1 MRKISIARTLGLFF
15 ILLFIGLS
23 DHIMTNK
30 SYADSLDGLL
40 ATLPDQINGWERDSK
55 DRFFDDVTI
64 FDYIDGAGEV
74 YRAYN
79 MRRCLSR
86 RYDMNNGPSIVMDI
100 FDMGSSEDAFGVF
113 THDQDGE
120 SMEIGQGALYRPGWL
135 SFWKGR
141 FFISIYAEEET
152 TATEKT
158 VKELGKVVAS
168 LIKTQGPTP
177 SILLNLPSEDLQPR
191 SVRYLHHHIVLNY
204 HFYLA
209 DSNILNL
216 GPQTHAALSRYK
228 RGKESARLLL
238 VMYPDAEKAKIALA
252 SFLKNYLPEA
262 DPQGMALLENGK
274 WCAATLKGKLL
285 AVVLEADSQQFAKR
299 VLTRVKVIP

>member
-1 MRKISIARTLGLFF
+1 
-15 ILLFIGLS
+15 
-23 DHIMTNK
+23 MTSK
-30 SYADSLDGLL
+30 SYADSLDGLQ
-40 ATLPDQINGWERDSK
+40 AILPDQINGWERISK
-55 DRFFDDVTI
+55 DRFFDNITI

-86 RYDMNNGPSIVMDI
+86 RYDRNNGPSIVMDI

-120 SMEIGQGALYRPGWL
+120 SLDVGQGALYRPGWL
-135 SFWKGR
+135 SLWKGR
-141 FFISIYAEEET
+141 FFVSIYAEEET
-152 TATEKT
+152 TASQEA
-158 VKELGKVVAS
+158 VRQLGKVVAA

-191 SVRYLHHHIVLNY
+191 SVRYLHHHNVLNY

-209 DSNILNL
+209 DGNILNL
-216 GPQTHAALSRYK
+216 GPQTHTALASYK

-238 VMYPDAEKAKIALA
+238 VMYPNLEKAKIALE
-252 SFLKNYLPEA
+252 SFLNNYLPEA
-262 DPQGMALLENGK
+262 DSKGMALLENGK
-274 WCAATLKGKLL
+274 WCAATLKGKLV
-285 AVVLEADSQQFAKR
+285 AVVLEADSQEFAKR
-299 VLTRVKVIP
+299 LLTRVKVTP